1 MAKVSRDFTLHPR
14 ETGKN
19 LNQSDKPKTSMNFIT
34 SPMNSSYFTDK
45 WTPRSPNPNT
55 RKPSNFKNENMKR
68 GKKNNNTCYR
78 DTTVFLHTKLPL
90 FPPRHSE
97 SLFNNTTKRTKNN
110 FLSDRPINEKK
121 KYPRSITL
129 ISHPRGFFFKRKFP
143 RISLLPK
150 SENHARHREPT
161 SRSFLPPSSDPKSS
175 REGEKKGKIVTIL
188 DQAERS
194 DWTPGWKGRQHS
206 VRRRGLVRW
215 FFSLLFHGVFI
226 FFN

>member
-1 MAKVSRDFTLHPR
+1 MTRTIQIKTFSLYISLWRKCPGISPFIR

-68 GKKNNNTCYR
+68 GKKNNNTCFR

-121 KYPRSITL
+121 KKTL
-129 ISHPRGFFFKRKFP
+129 
-143 RISLLPK
+143 
-150 SENHARHREPT
+150 
-161 SRSFLPPSSDPKSS
+161 
-175 REGEKKGKIVTIL
+175 V
-188 DQAERS
+188 Q
-194 DWTPGWKGRQHS
+194 
-206 VRRRGLVRW
+206 
-215 FFSLLFHGVFI
+215 
-226 FFN
+226 